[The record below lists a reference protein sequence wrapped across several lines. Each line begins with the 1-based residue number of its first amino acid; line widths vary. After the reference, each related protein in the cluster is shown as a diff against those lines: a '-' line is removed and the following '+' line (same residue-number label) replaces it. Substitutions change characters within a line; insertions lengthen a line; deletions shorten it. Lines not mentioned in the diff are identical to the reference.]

1 MTKFYGAALAVLLLL
16 AGPAP
21 SSAQTGVDASAPSA
35 EAVATSGQSNGRN
48 RVSRNARRATSPAG
62 NAAPAPDYRPGAGR
76 LDHQT
81 GGPNPSIPSR

>member
-1 MTKFYGAALAVLLLL
+1 MIRFRSAVAAALLLL
-16 AGPAP
+16 AGEAQAP
-21 SSAQTGVDASAPSA
+21 AQTRGDVSFVETGANF
-35 EAVATSGQSNGRN
+35 GQSND
-48 RVSRNARRATSPAG
+48 RRAQAPRNTRRANPPPG